1 MRLETKL
8 KLRDALLMAADALTE
23 DIEADAPP
31 EIKNE
36 TEQLSYSISKIN
48 TEPAEG
54 PNGPYKKA
62 TADKNQ
68 NNSDFEALFKD
79 LEEHN
84 GKLTK
89 DGLFCWLF
97 GQASQKTLGIKPSRR

>member
-1 MRLETKL
+1 
-8 KLRDALLMAADALTE
+8 MAADALQE
-23 DIEADAPP
+23 DIEQDAPADV
-31 EIKNE
+31 KNE

-54 PNGPYKKA
+54 PNGPYKKG

-79 LEEHN
+79 LEAHG

-89 DGLFCWLF
+89 DGLFIWIF
-97 GQASQKTLGIKPSRR
+97 GQASQKTIGFKPSKR

>member
-1 MRLETKL
+1 MRLGTKL
-8 KLRDALLMAADALTE
+8 KLRDAFQMVADALQE
-23 DIEADAPP
+23 DIEQDAPA
-31 EIKNE
+31 EVKNA
-36 TEQLSYSISKIN
+36 TEQRSYSISKIN
-48 TEPAEG
+48 TESAEG

-68 NNSDFEALFKD
+68 NNPDFEALFKD

-97 GQASQKTLGIKPSRR
+97 GQASQKTLGIKPSRL